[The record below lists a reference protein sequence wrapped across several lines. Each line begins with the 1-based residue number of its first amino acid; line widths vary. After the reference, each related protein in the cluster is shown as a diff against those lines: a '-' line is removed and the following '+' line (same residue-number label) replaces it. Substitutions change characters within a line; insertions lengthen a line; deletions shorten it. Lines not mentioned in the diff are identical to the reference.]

1 MSLHNVRACPPLE
14 QEPVGAD
21 TNGGTLLFSQECAQ
35 LSPELFGLN
44 TFNIRFTRSVDG
56 STGYTTVTGTFN
68 NGIPGAPQFRVSV
81 DPMGEGFTATT
92 DSPSISFLT
101 PSVGQTL
108 IVLYSDD
115 AGNILRYDLSFDS
128 EVGFLTSVEGRIF
141 LPISYVITLPEVDGC
156 EPIPGFIYLSHDG
169 KNVCQISFTVQSK
182 PAACRKNK
190 CTVIVETTPASQF
203 TSYCLDLQCV
213 LRGKG
218 CTLREQVDYIEAR
231 GVNIDFDTF
240 VQYSVLRLI
249 LSMVLFGK
257 FDVDFLR
264 REFYEDFLCKLGE
277 SNYACYGDYFS
288 TSQYGVEKYWKFFS
302 E

>member
-1 MSLHNVRACPPLE
+1 MSLHNVRSCPPLE
-14 QEPVGAD
+14 QEPESTVTD
-21 TNGGTLLFSQECAQ
+21 GGTLVFSQECTQ

-56 STGYTTVTGTFN
+56 STGYTTVTGSFN

-81 DPMGEGFTATT
+81 NPLGEGFSATT
-92 DSPSISFLT
+92 ESPSISFLT
-101 PSVGQTL
+101 PSSGQTL
-108 IVLYSDD
+108 IVLFSDD
-115 AGNILRYDLSFDS
+115 SGNMLRYDLSFS
-128 EVGFLTSVEGRIF
+128 NEGGFLTGVEGRVF
-141 LPISYVITLPEVDGC
+141 LPISYTISLPEVDGC
-156 EPIPGFIYLSHDG
+156 EPIPGSIYLSHDG

-182 PAACRKNK
+182 PSACRKNK
-190 CTVIVETTPASQF
+190 CSVLVETTPASQF

-218 CTLREQVDYIEAR
+218 CTLREQVDYIEAQ
-231 GVNIDFDTF
+231 GVNIDFDTL

-264 REFYEDFLCKLGE
+264 REFYEDFLCKLRE
-277 SNYACYGDYFS
+277 SNYACYGEYFS
-288 TSQYGVEKYWKFFS
+288 TSQYGVEKYWKFFA